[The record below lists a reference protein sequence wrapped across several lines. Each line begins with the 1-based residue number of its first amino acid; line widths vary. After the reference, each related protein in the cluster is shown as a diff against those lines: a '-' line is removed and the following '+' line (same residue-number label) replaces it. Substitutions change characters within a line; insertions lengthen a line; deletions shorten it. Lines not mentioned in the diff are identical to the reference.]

1 MKDTKDKIYLE
12 KSIYGWQWHRYTYS
26 KSWYGGACPHK
37 HHVSYFYRTREQAR
51 EAKRNNSIVWNRI

>member
-26 KSWYGGACPHK
+26 DFWCGGNCPHK
-37 HHVSYFYRTREQAR
+37 HYVSVRYRTRAEAR
-51 EAKRNNSIVWNRI
+51 AAKRNGIEWIRI